1 MRKQPIQRLFHLL
14 DDVKE
19 LPDVPADH
27 RARLLRLPLRV
38 REELPVEASSGS
50 LGKDWFPIGLNC
62 LAIYMD
68 KIPYFPLPLFLSFS
82 FLVFDGVVG
91 ENIHEMQ

>member
-50 LGKDWFPIGLNC
+50 LGKDWFPIGLN
-62 LAIYMD
+62 
-68 KIPYFPLPLFLSFS
+68 
-82 FLVFDGVVG
+82 
-91 ENIHEMQ
+91 